1 MYLPAYRAGT
11 IKVAELR
18 RIYPPE
24 IVLPAIY
31 GCFGLVDIVTV
42 DEVLQSAS
50 RVVATR

>member
-18 RIYPPE
+18 RQYKPE
-24 IVLPAIY
+24 VVLPAIY

-42 DEVLQSAS
+42 DDALKAQRAAAV
-50 RVVATR
+50 